1 MDWSPRGD
9 FEAVADGLEAHTLVD
24 RDGIEY
30 PLTKVLRRAIR
41 TKEVWASNG
50 RYRAGDS
57 VFHLSTA
64 EWATEP
70 QLGAFLR
77 TLEDDEFVIL
87 GVDLETLSD
96 RWKCVG
102 RNLIVS
108 EALTERITILVAGDN
123 LRTPAGALR
132 PAMWI
137 PEATGVMARVQ
148 PIQAERKVEHDQSIM
163 PETGVCVFQYAREID
178 STRRIQQADGTVWKI
193 TKVAKKDNLDVLMEA
208 EIERTPWPLT

>member
-1 MDWSPRGD
+1 MTWSPVGD

-30 PLTKVLRRAIR
+30 PLEKVLRRAIR

-57 VFHLSTA
+57 VFHLSTTEIA
-64 EWATEP
+64 AEP

-77 TLEDDEFVIL
+77 TSEDREFVIL

-102 RNLIVS
+102 RDLIVS

-123 LRTPAGALR
+123 LRTAAGALR

-137 PEATGVMARVQ
+137 PEATGVVARVQ
-148 PIQAERKVEHDQSIM
+148 PVQAERKVEHDQTIM
-163 PETGVCVFQYAREID
+163 PETGVCVFKYAREID
-178 STRRIQQADGTVWKI
+178 ATRRIQQADGTVWKI
-193 TKVAKKDNLDVLMEA
+193 TKVAKRENIDVLFEA